1 MQNGTTTL
9 PGGKWG
15 AVAHH
20 LGRGHT
26 ALSHLAPAL
35 GPVIG
40 WIFRR
45 PRAPA
50 GEDVLSVVRVLATLA
65 GTLMTI
71 VGRAR
76 AAQPL
81 ERRQVSIRL

>member
-1 MQNGTTTL
+1 
-9 PGGKWG
+9 
-15 AVAHH
+15 
-20 LGRGHT
+20 
-26 ALSHLAPAL
+26 
-35 GPVIG
+35 VIG
-40 WIFRR
+40 VDVAGDLVRQ
-45 PRAPA
+45 A
-50 GEDVLSVVRVLATLA
+50 GEDVLSVVQVLSTLA